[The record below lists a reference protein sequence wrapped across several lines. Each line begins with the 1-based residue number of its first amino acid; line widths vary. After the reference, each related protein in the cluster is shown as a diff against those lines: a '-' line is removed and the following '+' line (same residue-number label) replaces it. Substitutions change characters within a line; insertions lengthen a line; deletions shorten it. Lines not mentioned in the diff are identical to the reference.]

1 MTEQKCDKLYCLN
14 RKILEWSPTRMNF
27 RVQRGDR
34 GDRVGIL
41 SPQKAWQRRVSVY
54 FPGCQ
59 NRFIFKLNNKSAGL
73 LRTPQY
79 AVTLSPTLHV
89 HKCT

>member
-1 MTEQKCDKLYCLN
+1 MTEQECDRLYCLN
-14 RKILEWSPTRMNF
+14 RKILVPHAEFSGVIGSAYFPHGRLGN
-27 RVQRGDR
+27 GA
-34 GDRVGIL
+34 G
-41 SPQKAWQRRVSVY
+41 VSVY

-59 NRFIFKLNNKSAGL
+59 NRFILKLNNKSAGL
-73 LRTPQY
+73 VRTPQY